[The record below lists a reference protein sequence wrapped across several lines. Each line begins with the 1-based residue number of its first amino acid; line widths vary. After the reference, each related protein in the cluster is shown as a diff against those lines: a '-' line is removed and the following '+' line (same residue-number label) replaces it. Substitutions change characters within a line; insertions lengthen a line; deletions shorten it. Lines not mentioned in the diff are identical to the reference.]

1 VTSANGR
8 DPKRQGSAHP
18 YRDSALAYAGLGA
31 LVVAFAYLTGS
42 GILKSFAGGTV
53 AFVLATAWT
62 WWRLR
67 TREQQPDRR
76 SS

>member
-1 VTSANGR
+1 VTSANGQ
-8 DPKRQGSAHP
+8 DPKRRGSAHP

-42 GILKSFAGGTV
+42 GILKSFAGGTA

-67 TREQQPDRR
+67 TREQRPDGRP
-76 SS
+76 S